1 MATANRPRRT
11 LEARAGETGRRANA
25 RGVRAARRALASAE
39 APREVPRREPRGTTS
54 RPERGEGARARRKYQ
69 RAGPSLAPS
78 WRSRVHRPWAGR
90 QKAPDALG
98 FGAALLGAHV
108 GRRVA
113 RARGARGARSR
124 QGDVRGG
131 ARGRHPR
138 QAPSKA
144 RGRRVRAGAKSVRLA
159 RPPSPRRASP
169 DAPNAPPRPLP
180 RAAHLSLAARLDR
193 RPRTIH
199 PVSHASPHPRGAF
212 PRRTSGSSSRTRSGR
227 ARRSTPPARVAKT
240 RKPCSTRSAR
250 SSRRGS
256 SRPSPN
262 ARGRRCWTRARAWGA
277 RSTRRCTWRAR
288 ARRRRPRP
296 KGDEAPRRF
305 RFRFAAENRLWFR
318 DEGTFHVS
326 ARSLARRT

>member
-1 MATANRPRRT
+1 MATTNRPRRT

-39 APREVPRREPRGTTS
+39 APREVPRRKPRGTTS
-54 RPERGEGARARRKYQ
+54 RPERGGRGARARRKYQ

-90 QKAPDALG
+90 QKARLAPDALG

-144 RGRRVRAGAKSVRLA
+144 RGRRVRAGAKSVRCSTTFAPTRLPRRPE
-159 RPPSPRRASP
+159 RPPST
-169 DAPNAPPRPLP
+169 PP
-180 RAAHLSLAARLDR
+180 
-193 RPRTIH
+193 
-199 PVSHASPHPRGAF
+199 PRGASL
-212 PRRTSGSSSRTRSGR
+212 T
-227 ARRSTPPARVAKT
+227 RRSPRPPPAHHPPRISRLT
-240 RKPCSTRSAR
+240 P
-250 SSRRGS
+250 SSRRFPQADLRQFVADALRTS
-256 SRPSPN
+256 ATLN
-262 ARGRRCWTRARAWGA
+262 APGARRENEKALLDALRAELEERVVAAFSQRAWATMLDESQGLGREIYEAVYVAREGA
-277 RSTRRCTWRAR
+277 
-288 ARRRRPRP
+288 
-296 KGDEAPRRF
+296 EA
-305 RFRFAAENRLWFR
+305 ATKT
-318 DEGTFHVS
+318 EG
-326 ARSLARRT
+326 

>member
-1 MATANRPRRT
+1 MATTNRPRRT

-54 RPERGEGARARRKYQ
+54 RPERGGRGARAVGNIN
-69 RAGPSLAPS
+69 APSVAPS
-78 WRSRVHRPWAGR
+78 WRSRVHRRAAGR
-90 QKAPDALG
+90 QKARLSPDALG

-124 QGDVRGG
+124 RGDVRGG

-159 RPPSPRRASP
+159 RPPSPRRGSP

-193 RPRTIH
+193 RPRTIP
-199 PVSHASPHPRGAF
+199 PVSHASPHPPQADLRQFVADAL
-212 PRRTSGSSSRTRSGR
+212 RTSATLNAPG
-227 ARRSTPPARVAKT
+227 ARRENEKALLDALRAELEERVVAAF
-240 RKPCSTRSAR
+240 SQ
-250 SSRRGS
+250 
-256 SRPSPN
+256 
-262 ARGRRCWTRARAWGA
+262 RAWATMLDESQGLGREIYEAVYVAREGA
-277 RSTRRCTWRAR
+277 
-288 ARRRRPRP
+288 
-296 KGDEAPRRF
+296 EA
-305 RFRFAAENRLWFR
+305 ATKT
-318 DEGTFHVS
+318 EG
-326 ARSLARRT
+326 